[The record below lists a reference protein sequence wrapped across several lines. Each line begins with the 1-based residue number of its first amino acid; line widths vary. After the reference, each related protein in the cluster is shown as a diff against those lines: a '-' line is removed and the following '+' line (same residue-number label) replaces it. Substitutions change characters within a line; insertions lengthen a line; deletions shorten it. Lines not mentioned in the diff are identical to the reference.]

1 MNSLLKKQAGNTFLF
16 IFCGMSWAIDFLLIV
31 DWVNGG
37 QL

>member
-1 MNSLLKKQAGNTFLF
+1 MDNLLKNLAGNTFLF
-16 IFCGMSWAIDFLLIV
+16 ICCGMSWAVDFLLIV